1 MRVPLLNS
9 EGGPGVLPLNF
20 EGGPGVP
27 LLNFRDVP
35 VPLLNFDGS
44 SGSQGHEVPG
54 SGVLV
59 PLVHHT
65 ISIDIV
71 IMIKSSE
78 LTLGFAVL
86 FVILEGLKHRKLLT
100 SQF

>member
-1 MRVPLLNS
+1 MRVPLLN
-9 EGGPGVLPLNF
+9 F
-20 EGGPGVP
+20 EGGPEVL
-27 LLNFRDVP
+27 LLNFSGVP
-35 VPLLNFDGS
+35 VPLL
-44 SGSQGHEVPG
+44 
-54 SGVLV
+54 
-59 PLVHHT
+59 HHA